1 MQTRWHQRGWVVG
14 LCLSVFLG
22 LSGLTGVAA
31 DRKPEVKVEIFREFN
46 TTLQPDE
53 LHGFALDDVSAN
65 RSYVVEITPDADDA
79 DVGDG
84 ASIES
89 FVEPETNGSVWTD
102 VLRVLLRNA
111 NDSVDVHIRIYA
123 LVVKQRH

>member
-1 MQTRWHQRGWVVG
+1 MQTRWHQRGLVVS
-14 LCLSVFLG
+14 LCVSVVLG
-22 LSGLTGVAA
+22 LSVLTSVAA
-31 DRKPEVKVEIFREFN
+31 DRKPKVNVEVFREIN
-46 TTLQPDE
+46 ATLQPDE

-89 FVEPETNGSVWTD
+89 FVEPETNGRVWTD

-123 LVVKQRH
+123 LTVKRKH